1 MSNKKV
7 TKRALLTSIL
17 AICLCLV
24 MLIGSTFAW
33 FTDTAS
39 TSVNKIESGTL
50 KVGLKM
56 ATEWNEDGTVKTW
69 SDAKGQVLN
78 FRKAA
83 GHENEAIRWEPGCTY
98 ELPALKVVNEG
109 NLALKYK
116 IQIAGI
122 KGDAMLNN
130 VIDWTINDEAI
141 DLAEQ
146 KLSAKQEGVAFTI
159 KGHMQETAGNDY
171 QNQSIDGIA
180 ITVLATQDTVEFDSI
195 NNTYDELAQYPI
207 AASGTVTVDND
218 GKVTAPVT
226 IVSAEKTEDGTA
238 SIAQAT
244 IPADAQ
250 AESAETTQ
258 MTLSVTNA
266 EKPANFH
273 TLDADQTSNTLEV
286 KMIGLSADNTEPIK
300 VALFVGENLNGFKL
314 YHHEKEMTAK
324 DSVDAVIND
333 QDYYYNSETG
343 IVTFLT
349 AKFSPFT
356 LVYDKGNWSDNTEG
370 DYETPVDETSKT
382 VTIASAEELALFAKE
397 VNGGKNYKD
406 YTVKLV
412 NDINLAANMWTP
424 IGKSDSTFQ
433 GIFDG
438 QGHTISNLVCGNSGQ
453 SDVGLFGFTTNGEIK
468 NFTLN
473 NAKVKGYLDVGAVA
487 GTPYT
492 SKYTNIKL
500 TGNVQVDGY
509 AYVGGMF
516 GKNAYA
522 DLTDLT
528 IAVDAGSYVKA
539 DSEDYRTYIGGLVGF
554 MGEGNQVVKNVTS
567 NINVIGSTCDVGGIT
582 GIAHYGNTF
591 INCTSSGNVTLTNA
605 QDEGDHLEI
614 GGIAG
619 VWLNTA
625 GQTVTFT
632 DCRFTGKLSTTL
644 SGADKTSEL
653 VNYFEI
659 VGAKYTKN
667 SNDGT
672 LIIDGK
678 TIENH

>member
-397 VNGGKNYKD
+397 VNGGKSYAG

-412 NDINLAANMWTP
+412 NDINLAANKWTP
-424 IGKSDSTFQ
+424 VNAWKGKLNNVT
-433 GIFDG
+433 IDG
-438 QGHTISNLVCGNSGQ
+438 MNHTISNMTTEVGDTAGFIDTSA
-453 SDVGLFGFTTNGEIK
+453 SSITVKDVTFDN
-468 NFTLN
+468 
-473 NAKVKGYLDVGAVA
+473 
-487 GTPYT
+487 
-492 SKYTNIKL
+492 
-500 TGNVQVDGY
+500 
-509 AYVGGMF
+509 AYVKTTPNKSQSYAGVVVGKTYSTTKLINVKVVNSQVVNNWQCGGMVGFAEDAQVSFENCVVEDSHF
-516 GKNAYA
+516 GGYNA
-522 DLTDLT
+522 T
-528 IAVDAGSYVKA
+528 AGSFFGLGIVDIQLNGCVARNIQLYTDSLTWSSTAKANGNFYVGHLYGKTLTA
-539 DSEDYRTYIGGLVGF
+539 NNCQE
-554 MGEGNQVVKNVTS
+554 ENVT
-567 NINVIGSTCDVGGIT
+567 V
-582 GIAHYGNTF
+582 
-591 INCTSSGNVTLTNA
+591 
-605 QDEGDHLEI
+605 
-614 GGIAG
+614 
-619 VWLNTA
+619 
-625 GQTVTFT
+625 
-632 DCRFTGKLSTTL
+632 
-644 SGADKTSEL
+644 
-653 VNYFEI
+653 VN
-659 VGAKYTKN
+659 K
-667 SNDGT
+667 
-672 LIIDGK
+672 
-678 TIENH
+678 

>member
-39 TSVNKIESGTL
+39 TSVNQIQSGTL
-50 KVGLKM
+50 KVALEMEVGK
-56 ATEWNEDGTVKTW
+56 NDDGTIKWDNAEGKTLQFKVEGKIP
-69 SDAKGQVLN
+69 AEGTKIL
-78 FRKAA
+78 
-83 GHENEAIRWEPGCTY
+83 WEPNCTY
-98 ELPALKVVNEG
+98 ELPALRVVNKG

-116 IQIAGI
+116 IQITGI

-130 VIDWTINDEAI
+130 VIDWTINDT
-141 DLAEQ
+141 DLAGDHE
-146 KLSAKQEGVAFTI
+146 LAAGAASEALTI

-171 QNQSIDGIA
+171 QNRSIDGIA
-180 ITVLATQDTVEFDSI
+180 ITVLATQLASEFDS
-195 NNTYDELAQYPI
+195 NDNTYDELAEYPV

-226 IVSAEKTEDGTA
+226 IVSAEKVEGGTA
-238 SIAQAT
+238 PVAQAT
-244 IPADAQ
+244 IPENAQ
-250 AESAETTQ
+250 AETSDITQ

-286 KMIGLSADNTEPIK
+286 KMIGLSEENETPIK
-300 VALFVGENLNGFKL
+300 IALFVGAKLNGFKL
-314 YHHEKEMTAK
+314 YHHEIEMTAK
-324 DSVDAVIND
+324 DSVDSVIND
-333 QDYYYNSETG
+333 QDYYYDSETG

-370 DYETPVDETSKT
+370 EYETPVDETSKT

-397 VNGGKNYKD
+397 VNGGKNYKG
-406 YTVKLV
+406 YTVKLTD
-412 NDINLAANMWTP
+412 DIDLGANKWTP
-424 IGKSDSTFQ
+424 IGKSGSTFQ

-438 QGHTISNLVCGNSGQ
+438 QGHTISNLVCGNSWQ

-473 NAKVKGYLDVGAVA
+473 NAKVEGYLDVGAVA

-522 DLTDLT
+522 NLTDLT
-528 IAVDAGSYVKA
+528 IAVDAGSYVNA
-539 DSEDYRTYIGGLVGF
+539 DSENYRTYVGGLVGF

-619 VWLNTA
+619 VWLNKA
-625 GQTVTFT
+625 GQKVTLT
-632 DCRFTGKLSTTL
+632 NCSFTGKLSTAL
-644 SGADKTSEL
+644 NGVDRTSEL
-653 VNYFEI
+653 DVTAI
-659 VGAKYTKN
+659 AGAKYYRD
-667 SNDGT
+667 SDAGT
-672 LIIDGK
+672 LII
-678 TIENH
+678 N

>member
-397 VNGGKNYKD
+397 VNGGKSYAG

-412 NDINLAANMWTP
+412 NDINLAANKWTP
-424 IGKSDSTFQ
+424 VNAWKGKLNNVT
-433 GIFDG
+433 IDG
-438 QGHTISNLVCGNSGQ
+438 MNHTISNMTTEVGDTAGFIDTSA
-453 SDVGLFGFTTNGEIK
+453 SSITVKDVTFDN
-468 NFTLN
+468 
-473 NAKVKGYLDVGAVA
+473 
-487 GTPYT
+487 
-492 SKYTNIKL
+492 
-500 TGNVQVDGY
+500 
-509 AYVGGMF
+509 AYVKTTPNKSQSYAGVVVGKTYSTTKLINVKVVNSQVVNNWQCGGMVGFAEDAQVSFENCVVEDSHF
-516 GKNAYA
+516 GGYSA
-522 DLTDLT
+522 T
-528 IAVDAGSYVKA
+528 AGSFFGLGIVDIQLNGCIARNIQLYTDSLTWSSTAKANGNFYVGHLYGKTLTA
-539 DSEDYRTYIGGLVGF
+539 NNCQE
-554 MGEGNQVVKNVTS
+554 ENVT
-567 NINVIGSTCDVGGIT
+567 V
-582 GIAHYGNTF
+582 
-591 INCTSSGNVTLTNA
+591 
-605 QDEGDHLEI
+605 
-614 GGIAG
+614 
-619 VWLNTA
+619 
-625 GQTVTFT
+625 
-632 DCRFTGKLSTTL
+632 
-644 SGADKTSEL
+644 
-653 VNYFEI
+653 VN
-659 VGAKYTKN
+659 K
-667 SNDGT
+667 
-672 LIIDGK
+672 
-678 TIENH
+678 

>member
-39 TSVNKIESGTL
+39 TSVNQIESGTL

-397 VNGGKNYKD
+397 VNGGKSYAG

-412 NDINLAANMWTP
+412 NDINLAANKWTP
-424 IGKSDSTFQ
+424 VNAWKGKLNNVT
-433 GIFDG
+433 IDG
-438 QGHTISNLVCGNSGQ
+438 MNHTISNMTTEVGDTAGFIDTSA
-453 SDVGLFGFTTNGEIK
+453 SSITVKDVTFDN
-468 NFTLN
+468 
-473 NAKVKGYLDVGAVA
+473 
-487 GTPYT
+487 
-492 SKYTNIKL
+492 
-500 TGNVQVDGY
+500 
-509 AYVGGMF
+509 AYVKTTPNKSQSYAGVVVGKTYSTTKLINVKVVNSQVVNNWQCGGMVGFAENAQVSFENCVVEDSHF
-516 GKNAYA
+516 GGYSA
-522 DLTDLT
+522 T
-528 IAVDAGSYVKA
+528 AGSFFGLGIVDIQLNGCIARNIQLYTDSLTWSSTAKANGNFYVGHLYGKTLTA
-539 DSEDYRTYIGGLVGF
+539 NNCQE
-554 MGEGNQVVKNVTS
+554 ENVT
-567 NINVIGSTCDVGGIT
+567 V
-582 GIAHYGNTF
+582 
-591 INCTSSGNVTLTNA
+591 
-605 QDEGDHLEI
+605 
-614 GGIAG
+614 
-619 VWLNTA
+619 
-625 GQTVTFT
+625 
-632 DCRFTGKLSTTL
+632 
-644 SGADKTSEL
+644 
-653 VNYFEI
+653 VN
-659 VGAKYTKN
+659 K
-667 SNDGT
+667 
-672 LIIDGK
+672 
-678 TIENH
+678 

>member
-83 GHENEAIRWEPGCTY
+83 GHENEAILWEPGCTY

-116 IQIAGI
+116 IQITGI

-141 DLAEQ
+141 DLSEQ

-397 VNGGKNYKD
+397 VNGGKSYAG

-412 NDINLAANMWTP
+412 NDINLAANKWTP
-424 IGKSDSTFQ
+424 VNAWKGKLNNVT
-433 GIFDG
+433 IDG
-438 QGHTISNLVCGNSGQ
+438 MNHTISNMTTEVGDTAGFIDTSA
-453 SDVGLFGFTTNGEIK
+453 SSITVKDVTFDN
-468 NFTLN
+468 
-473 NAKVKGYLDVGAVA
+473 
-487 GTPYT
+487 
-492 SKYTNIKL
+492 
-500 TGNVQVDGY
+500 
-509 AYVGGMF
+509 AYVKTTPNKSQSYAGVVVGKTYSTTKLINVKVVNSQVVNNWQCGGMVGFAEDAQVSFENCVVEDSHF
-516 GKNAYA
+516 GGYNA
-522 DLTDLT
+522 T
-528 IAVDAGSYVKA
+528 AGSFFGLGIVDIQLNGCVARNIQLYTDSLTWSSTAKANGNFYVGHLYGKTLTA
-539 DSEDYRTYIGGLVGF
+539 NNCQE
-554 MGEGNQVVKNVTS
+554 ENVT
-567 NINVIGSTCDVGGIT
+567 V
-582 GIAHYGNTF
+582 
-591 INCTSSGNVTLTNA
+591 
-605 QDEGDHLEI
+605 
-614 GGIAG
+614 
-619 VWLNTA
+619 
-625 GQTVTFT
+625 
-632 DCRFTGKLSTTL
+632 
-644 SGADKTSEL
+644 
-653 VNYFEI
+653 VN
-659 VGAKYTKN
+659 K
-667 SNDGT
+667 
-672 LIIDGK
+672 
-678 TIENH
+678 

>member
-226 IVSAEKTEDGTA
+226 IVSAEKTEEGTA

-397 VNGGKNYKD
+397 VNGGKSYAG

-412 NDINLAANMWTP
+412 NDINLAANKWTP
-424 IGKSDSTFQ
+424 VNAWKGKLNNVT
-433 GIFDG
+433 IDG
-438 QGHTISNLVCGNSGQ
+438 MNHTISNMTTEVGDTAGFIDTSA
-453 SDVGLFGFTTNGEIK
+453 SSITVKDVTFDN
-468 NFTLN
+468 
-473 NAKVKGYLDVGAVA
+473 
-487 GTPYT
+487 
-492 SKYTNIKL
+492 
-500 TGNVQVDGY
+500 
-509 AYVGGMF
+509 AYVKTTPNKSQSYAGVVVGKTYSTTKLINVKVVNSQVVNNWQCGGMVGFAEDAQVSFENCVVEDSHF
-516 GKNAYA
+516 GGYNA
-522 DLTDLT
+522 T
-528 IAVDAGSYVKA
+528 AGSFFGLGIVDIQLNGCVARNIQLYTDSLTWSSTAKANGNFYVGHLYGKTLTA
-539 DSEDYRTYIGGLVGF
+539 NNCQE
-554 MGEGNQVVKNVTS
+554 ENVT
-567 NINVIGSTCDVGGIT
+567 V
-582 GIAHYGNTF
+582 
-591 INCTSSGNVTLTNA
+591 
-605 QDEGDHLEI
+605 
-614 GGIAG
+614 
-619 VWLNTA
+619 
-625 GQTVTFT
+625 
-632 DCRFTGKLSTTL
+632 
-644 SGADKTSEL
+644 
-653 VNYFEI
+653 VN
-659 VGAKYTKN
+659 K
-667 SNDGT
+667 
-672 LIIDGK
+672 
-678 TIENH
+678 

>member
-1 MSNKKV
+1 
-7 TKRALLTSIL
+7 
-17 AICLCLV
+17 

-397 VNGGKNYKD
+397 VNGGKSYAG

-412 NDINLAANMWTP
+412 NDINLAANKWTP
-424 IGKSDSTFQ
+424 VNAWKGKLNNVT
-433 GIFDG
+433 IDG
-438 QGHTISNLVCGNSGQ
+438 MNHTISNMTTEVGDTAGFIDTSA
-453 SDVGLFGFTTNGEIK
+453 SSITVKDVTFDN
-468 NFTLN
+468 
-473 NAKVKGYLDVGAVA
+473 
-487 GTPYT
+487 
-492 SKYTNIKL
+492 
-500 TGNVQVDGY
+500 
-509 AYVGGMF
+509 AYVKTTPNKSQSYAGVVVGKTYSTTKLINVKVVNSQVVNNWQCGGMVGFAEDAQVSFENCVVEDSHF
-516 GKNAYA
+516 GGYSA
-522 DLTDLT
+522 T
-528 IAVDAGSYVKA
+528 AGSFFGLGIVDIQLNGCIARNIQLYTDSLTWSSTAKANGNFYVGHLYGKTLTA
-539 DSEDYRTYIGGLVGF
+539 NNCQE
-554 MGEGNQVVKNVTS
+554 ENVT
-567 NINVIGSTCDVGGIT
+567 V
-582 GIAHYGNTF
+582 
-591 INCTSSGNVTLTNA
+591 
-605 QDEGDHLEI
+605 
-614 GGIAG
+614 
-619 VWLNTA
+619 
-625 GQTVTFT
+625 
-632 DCRFTGKLSTTL
+632 
-644 SGADKTSEL
+644 
-653 VNYFEI
+653 VN
-659 VGAKYTKN
+659 K
-667 SNDGT
+667 
-672 LIIDGK
+672 
-678 TIENH
+678 